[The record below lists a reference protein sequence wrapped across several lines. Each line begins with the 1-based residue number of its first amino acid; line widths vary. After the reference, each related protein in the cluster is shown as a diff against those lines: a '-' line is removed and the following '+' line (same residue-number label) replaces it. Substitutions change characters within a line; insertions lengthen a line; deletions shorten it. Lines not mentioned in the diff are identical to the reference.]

1 MWFKN
6 LCLFQLTQSLDL
18 TAEQLSQKLT
28 EAPFKPCGS
37 QELKRSGWVPPV
49 GDGASD
55 YVQAQQGY
63 LMFCARRQEKLLPSA
78 VVKEQLEERLAQI
91 RNDEGRPVGRKER
104 QTLKDEVIVDLLPRA
119 FSKSAR
125 DYAYIATREDLIL
138 VDSASANR
146 AEDLLSQLRE
156 TLGSLKAI
164 PLTPQQAPAQVM
176 THWLRGEPL
185 PADFVL
191 GEECELRASKDERVV
206 RLKNLDLGSPE
217 VANHLDTGMYV
228 SKLALTWKEAIHFV
242 LDDNFMLKRLKF
254 EDALQEQ
261 AADRNPDTA
270 AEAFDADFA
279 VMSLELTA
287 LVKALLQALGG
298 KADA

>member
-6 LCLFQLTQSLDL
+6 LCLFQLPQSLNI
-18 TAEQLSQKLT
+18 TPEQLSQKLA

-49 GDGASD
+49 AKDATD
-55 YVQAQQGY
+55 YIHAQQGY
-63 LMFCARRQEKLLPSA
+63 LMLCARRQEKLLPST
-78 VVKEQLEERLAQI
+78 VVKEQLEERLDQI
-91 RNDEGRPVGRKER
+91 RNDEDRPVGRKER

-125 DYAYIATREDLIL
+125 DYAYIATRDDLIL

-176 THWLRGEPL
+176 THWLHGEPL

-206 RLKNLDLGSPE
+206 RLKNLDLSSPE

-261 AADRNPDTA
+261 ASARNPESA
-270 AEAFDADFA
+270 AETFDADFA

>member
-6 LCLFQLTQSLDL
+6 LCLFQLTQSLNL
-18 TAEQLSQKLT
+18 SAEQLSEQLSQ
-28 EAPFKPCGS
+28 APFKPCGS

-49 GDGASD
+49 GEEARD
-55 YVQAQQGY
+55 YVHAQSGY
-63 LMFCARRQEKLLPSA
+63 LMICARRQEKLLPS
-78 VVKEQLEERLAQI
+78 VVIKEQLEDRLARI

-104 QTLKDEVIVDLLPRA
+104 QTLKDEIIVDLLPRA
-119 FSKSAR
+119 FNKSAR
-125 DYAYIATREDLIL
+125 DYAYIANRDNLIL

-185 PADFVL
+185 PADFAL

-206 RLKNLDLGSPE
+206 RLKNLDLSSPE
-217 VANHLDTGMYV
+217 VASHLDSGMYV
-228 SKLALTWKEAIHFV
+228 SKLALTWKDAIRFV

-254 EDALQEQ
+254 DDALQEQ
-261 AADRNPDTA
+261 ASGRNPESA
-270 AEAFDADFA
+270 AEAFDADFT

-298 KADA
+298 KAQA